1 MQIKQR
7 QSNAL
12 TLLAASAVILV
23 PLSGHAVEFTISG
36 QVNRLIMAVDNGDVD
51 GIVHA
56 DNSVSGTR
64 WRIKGQGDLDNG
76 MTAGM
81 YFENQLQSNPSSKVT
96 DASLDS
102 DGIGGDVGGGDHF
115 SVRQANVWV
124 KGNFGKVTIGQGDG
138 AANGSA
144 ETDRSGT
151 DVVQYVGSSG
161 DLLGS
166 MDYGISGEAVG
177 DVRSSFDG
185 LGRNDNIRYDGGNG
199 AWTFAG
205 SLGNGDKL
213 ELQVR
218 YKAENLEV
226 RAAYWDRA
234 DSSSGAL
241 ADVTGNAISAS
252 WGGKTGINLTG
263 SFSGD
268 DRTGDPENI
277 YLKLGFKT
285 GDGSAYGVDY
295 SETTDLG
302 AGDGNSISVAWV
314 KNVMKGVQVYASYRI
329 ESLDNVVGEDDI
341 TALIGGA
348 RVKF

>member
-36 QVNRLIMAVDNGDVD
+36 QVNRLLMAVDNGDVD

-96 DASLDS
+96 AGDLDT
-102 DGIGGDVGGGDHF
+102 DGDGGDVGDGDHF
-115 SVRQANVWV
+115 SVRQANVWI

-151 DVVQYVGSSG
+151 DVVQYSGSPG

-166 MDYGISGEAVG
+166 MDYGTSGDDVG
-177 DVRSSFDG
+177 DVRSNFDG

-199 AWTFAG
+199 AFTFSG

-213 ELQVR
+213 ELAVK
-218 YKAENLEV
+218 YKAEDLEV
-226 RAAYWDRA
+226 KAAYWDKA
-234 DSSSGAL
+234 DSGG
-241 ADVTGNAISAS
+241 DVTGNAISAS

-263 SFSGD
+263 AFSGD
-268 DRTGDPENI
+268 DSAGDPENI

-285 GDGSAYGVDY
+285 GDGSAYAVDY

-302 AGDGNSISVAWV
+302 AGDANSISVAWV

-329 ESLDNVVGEDDI
+329 ESLDNVPGADDI
-341 TALIGGA
+341 TAFIGGA

>member
-12 TLLAASAVILV
+12 TLLAAAAVILV

-36 QVNRLIMAVDNGDVD
+36 QVNRLLMAVDNGDVD

-56 DNSVSGTR
+56 DNSNSGTR
-64 WRIKGQGDLDNG
+64 WRIKGQGDIGNG
-76 MTAGM
+76 MTAGL

-96 DASLDS
+96 AASLDS
-102 DGIGGDVGGGDHF
+102 EGLPGDVGDGDHF

-124 KGNFGKVTIGQGDG
+124 KGDFGKVTIGQGDG
-138 AANGSA
+138 ASNGSA
-144 ETDRSGT
+144 EADRSGT
-151 DVVQYVGSSG
+151 DVVQYSGSQN
-161 DLLGS
+161 DLLGKIVFGNTVVIV
-166 MDYGISGEAVG
+166 DK
-177 DVRSSFDG
+177 VRSNFDG

-199 AWTFAG
+199 AWTFSG
-205 SLGNGDKL
+205 SLGNGEEF
-213 ELQVR
+213 ELAVK

-226 RAAYWDRA
+226 RAAYWDIA
-234 DSSSGAL
+234 DSSPTL
-241 ADVTGNAISAS
+241 TDVTGNAISAS

-263 SFSGD
+263 AFSGD

-285 GDGSAYGVDY
+285 GDGSAYAVDF

-302 AGDGNSISVAWV
+302 AGDANSISLAWV
-314 KNVMKGVQVYASYRI
+314 KNVMKGVEVYASYRI
-329 ESLDNVVGEDDI
+329 ESLDNVPGADDI
-341 TALIGGA
+341 TAFIGGA